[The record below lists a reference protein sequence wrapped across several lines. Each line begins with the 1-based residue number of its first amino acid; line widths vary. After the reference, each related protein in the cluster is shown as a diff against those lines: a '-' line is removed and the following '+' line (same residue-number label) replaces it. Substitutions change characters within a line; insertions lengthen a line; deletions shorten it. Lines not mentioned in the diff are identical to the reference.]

1 MRSDRL
7 IGGAAT
13 AIALLAIV
21 VLAIVV
27 LVGSTPADAQT
38 PYPTRPIECVIP
50 FAPGGPT
57 DTAIRIIQ
65 PQLSANLG
73 VPLVLVNKAGGGG
86 ALGMDAVAKAKPDGY
101 TLAATVRSTVTILP
115 ATQPDVTYKLSDFA
129 VVGAFA
135 VDSQVVL
142 VKAGSPWKT
151 LEELVEF
158 AKKNPGKLSYGTA
171 GLGTNSFFTMELLKL
186 TYGLDMTHVPFGGSG
201 PVKNA
206 VLGGHVQVGAASLSP
221 MLSVLRSGDVVALA
235 TSATKRIASIPNVPT
250 MTEKGQPDASLSTWA
265 EIYAPA
271 KTPKAVVDRLAQ
283 TLEKTMKDPAVVS
296 AIEKAGLVV
305 EYHGPEDTLKLI
317 QRENEIVTRLAKQL
331 GLGK

>member
-1 MRSDRL
+1 MRPDRL
-7 IGGAAT
+7 IVALT
-13 AIALLAIV
+13 TTVALLIFGV
-21 VLAIVV
+21 PTRP
-27 LVGSTPADAQT
+27 TPAGAQA
-38 PYPTRPIECVIP
+38 PYPTRPIEFVIP

-57 DTAIRIIQ
+57 DTAIRLIQ

-73 VPLVLVNKAGGGG
+73 VPLVLINKAGGGG

-115 ATQPDVTYKLSDFA
+115 ATQPDVTYKLGDFA
-129 VVGAFA
+129 VVGAYA
-135 VDSQVVL
+135 LDSQVVL

-151 LEELVEF
+151 LEELVDY
-158 AKKNPGKLSYGTA
+158 AKKNPGKLAYGTA

-221 MLSVLRSGDVVALA
+221 MLSVLKSGDVVALA
-235 TSATKRIASIPNVPT
+235 ISATKRIPTIPNVPT

-283 TLEKTMKDPAVVS
+283 ALEKTMKDPAVVS

-305 EYHGPEDTLKLI
+305 EYHGPEETLKLI

-331 GLGK
+331 NLGK

>member
-1 MRSDRL
+1 MRPDRL
-7 IGGAAT
+7 IAVLAT
-13 AIALLAIV
+13 AIALLIV
-21 VLAIVV
+21 GA
-27 LVGSTPADAQT
+27 PARAQA

-57 DTAIRIIQ
+57 DTAIRLIQ

-73 VPLVLVNKAGGGG
+73 VPLVLINKAGGGG

-115 ATQPDVTYKLSDFA
+115 ATQPDVTYKLGD
-129 VVGAFA
+129 
-135 VDSQVVL
+135 
-142 VKAGSPWKT
+142 
-151 LEELVEF
+151 F
-158 AKKNPGKLSYGTA
+158 AKKNPGKLAYGTA

-221 MLSVLRSGDVVALA
+221 MLSVLKSGDVVALA
-235 TSATKRIASIPNVPT
+235 ISATKRIPTIPNVPT

-283 TLEKTMKDPAVVS
+283 ALEKTMKDPAVVS

-305 EYHGPEDTLKLI
+305 EYHGPEETLKLI

-331 GLGK
+331 NLGK

>member
-1 MRSDRL
+1 MRPDPL
-7 IGGAAT
+7 IAALAT
-13 AIALLAIV
+13 ATALFILGV
-21 VLAIVV
+21 
-27 LVGSTPADAQT
+27 PARPLPAHAQA
-38 PYPTRPIECVIP
+38 PYPTRPIECIIP

-57 DTAIRIIQ
+57 DTAIRLIQ

-115 ATQPDVTYKLSDFA
+115 ATQPDVTYKLGDFA
-129 VVGAFA
+129 VVGAYA
-135 VDSQVVL
+135 LDSQVVL

-151 LEELVEF
+151 LEELVDY
-158 AKKNPGKLSYGTA
+158 AKKNPAKLSYGTA

-186 TYGLDMTHVPFGGSG
+186 AYGLDMTHVPFGGSG

-221 MLSVLRSGDVVALA
+221 MLSVLKSGDVVALA
-235 TSATKRIASIPNVPT
+235 ISATKRISSIPNVPT

-283 TLEKTMKDPAVVS
+283 ALEKTMKDPAVVS
-296 AIEKAGLVV
+296 AIEKAGLVI
-305 EYHGPEDTLKLI
+305 EYHNPDETLRLI

>member
-1 MRSDRL
+1 MKIITL
-7 IGGAAT
+7 GFAVV
-13 AIALLAIV
+13 LLAAPV
-21 VLAIVV
+21 VLLAQ
-27 LVGSTPADAQT
+27 PA
-38 PYPTRPIECVIP
+38 YPTRPIEFIIP

-73 VPLVLVNKAGGGG
+73 VPVVLVNKAGGGG

-101 TLAATVRSTVTILP
+101 ALAATVRSTLTILP
-115 ATQPDVTYKLSDFA
+115 ATQPDVTYKISDFA
-129 VVGAFA
+129 VIGSYA

-142 VKAGSPWKT
+142 VKAGAPWKT
-151 LEELVEF
+151 LEELVDY
-158 AKKNPGKLSYGTA
+158 AKKNPGKLSYGSA

-186 TYGLDMTHVPFGGSG
+186 AYGIEITHVPFGGSG

-206 VLGGHVQVGAASLSP
+206 MLGGHVQVGAAALSP
-221 MLSVLRSGDVVALA
+221 MLSVLKSGDVAALT
-235 TSATKRIASIPNVPT
+235 TSATKRIAAISNVPT

-271 KTPKAVVDRLAQ
+271 KTPKPIVDRLAQ
-283 TLEKTMKDPAVVS
+283 ALAKTMKDPAVIA

-305 EYHGPEDTLKLI
+305 EYHDPATTLTLI
-317 QRENEIVTRLAKQL
+317 ERENEVVTRVARKL